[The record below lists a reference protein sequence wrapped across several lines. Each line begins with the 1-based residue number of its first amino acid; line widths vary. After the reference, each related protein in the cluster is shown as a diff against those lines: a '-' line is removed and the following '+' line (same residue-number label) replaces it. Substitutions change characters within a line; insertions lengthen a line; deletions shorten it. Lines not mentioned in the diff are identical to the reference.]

1 MKLSKKSKETINDAD
16 FKSKVLNDISSI
28 EDRKLLEEVSAFL
41 ESKKQM
47 KTMKK
52 DYGNNLYDTL
62 NDEKMK
68 EKWTKEKELY
78 IDLIKLLKNLTKERH
93 KNPWIKKEDKN
104 TFDINEPVIKD
115 LLNKSLFIENIWLE
129 KWIKKLYDQWV
140 RLWNHYKFLQDREHY
155 VTFTK
160 NGKLKYDVEV
170 WD

>member
-93 KNPWIKKEDKN
+93 KNP
-104 TFDINEPVIKD
+104 
-115 LLNKSLFIENIWLE
+115 
-129 KWIKKLYDQWV
+129 
-140 RLWNHYKFLQDREHY
+140 
-155 VTFTK
+155 
-160 NGKLKYDVEV
+160 
-170 WD
+170 